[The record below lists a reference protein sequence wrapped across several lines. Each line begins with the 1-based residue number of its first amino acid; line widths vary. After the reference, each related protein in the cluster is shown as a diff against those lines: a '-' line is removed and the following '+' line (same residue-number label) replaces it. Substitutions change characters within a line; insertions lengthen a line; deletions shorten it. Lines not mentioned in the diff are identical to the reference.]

1 MSVMVK
7 GVSLELGDGNAYVL
21 PPLTLGALEILQ
33 DKLNT
38 NYSGGALDPEYIKTV
53 IDAAHLALRRNY
65 PDITRDQVKEI
76 IGLENMEVVFKAVLD
91 VSGMFRKSLE
101 AEAKAAQGNA
111 QESQSAPTG
120 SQ

>member
-1 MSVMVK
+1 MSVMIK
-7 GVSLELGDGNAYVL
+7 GVSLELGDGNTYVL

-33 DKLNT
+33 DKLNAS
-38 NYSGGALDPEYIKTV
+38 YAGALDPEYIKTV

-65 PDITRDQVKEI
+65 PDLTRDQVKEI
-76 IGLENMEVVFKAVLD
+76 IGLENMEMVFKAVLD

-101 AEAKAAQGNA
+101 AQAKAAQGNA
-111 QESQSAPTG
+111 QESQTAPTG